1 MALAEETTTAAQEV
15 HEGEQRG
22 LRSTMHW
29 VDGVIVCM
37 SAFGFMLSTV
47 GYSIGSLGA
56 LGAVTMWTISAVLAV
71 TQSRIFVEPATMLA
85 DCSGGLAAFAR
96 EAWRR
101 HANLIAPLT
110 GFAYWIAYTST
121 LSAFG
126 LIAAQL
132 VQAQWFSSATWT
144 LHPLGIAITFPQLL
158 ASAIIIAVWMINVA
172 GMSPTIKFGRITGG
186 LFAVVLGL
194 FVILPFV
201 TGNFNAHL
209 LTWKIGDAG
218 QSWGGIRIAI
228 VYLYLMGW
236 STYPSEQAA
245 TFAPEYKDRVADTQ
259 RGLMVAAVAG
269 LAVFTLVPLSLG
281 AVLPSS
287 VIGANPISFFV
298 IALGKMLGSFGAS
311 LAVAL
316 VLIACLLT
324 MNASTMNASRALYAT
339 SRRGYT
345 VRIFGRL
352 NRHHVPANAMTLDM
366 VVNVFVVIVLNSVI
380 GIVAASNMAYF
391 VVVIAALFGVISLRR
406 VMSEQHRPVR
416 LRRRWLV
423 AAAVLGCIN
432 IGLLVIGSTSFSE
445 SGYGGWNDFFVG
457 LGALLMGL
465 VLYLWRVF
473 AQDKK
478 RLVWRD
484 RRPYL
489 GDAAMIA
496 GAAEPE

>member
-1 MALAEETTTAAQEV
+1 MAITEGATATLQDGEEADR
-15 HEGEQRG
+15 RG

-29 VDGVIVCM
+29 YDGVIVCM

-47 GYSIGSLGA
+47 GYSIGALGT
-56 LGAVTMWTISAVLAV
+56 LGAVTLWAISALMAAAQ
-71 TQSRIFVEPATMLA
+71 TRIFVEPATMLA

-132 VQAQWFSSATWT
+132 IQAQWFPSATWT

-158 ASAIIIAVWMINVA
+158 ASVIIIAVWVINVA
-172 GMSPTIKFGRITGG
+172 GMSPTIRFGRITGA

-194 FVILPFV
+194 FVVLPFI
-201 TGNFNAHL
+201 TGDFHPHL
-209 LTWKIGDAG
+209 LTWKIGGSG
-218 QSWGGIRIAI
+218 QSWGGIRLAI

-245 TFAPEYKDRVADTQ
+245 TFAPEYKDTVRDTQ
-259 RGLMVAAVAG
+259 RGLTVAAMAG
-269 LAVFTLVPLSLG
+269 LAVFTLIPLSLG
-281 AVLPSS
+281 GVLRSS

-298 IALGKMLGSFGAS
+298 LELGKMIGSFGSS
-311 LAVAL
+311 LAVGLIL
-316 VLIACLLT
+316 VACLLT

-391 VVVIAALFGVISLRR
+391 VVVIAALLGVISLRR
-406 VMSEQHRPVR
+406 VMAQHHRPVR
-416 LRRRWLV
+416 LRRVWLI
-423 AAAVLGCIN
+423 AA
-432 IGLLVIGSTSFSE
+432 GLLGSVNVVFLAIGSTSFKE

-457 LGALLMGL
+457 LGALVMGL

-473 AQDKK
+473 VQDKK

-484 RRPYL
+484 RRPYV
-489 GDAAMIA
+489 GDA
-496 GAAEPE
+496 GALGPIPEPD

>member
-1 MALAEETTTAAQEV
+1 MAEE
-15 HEGEQRG
+15 RG
-22 LRSTMHW
+22 LRKTMHW

-56 LGAVTMWTISAVLAV
+56 LGAVSMWAISAVMAV
-71 TQSRIFVEPATMLA
+71 AQSRIFVEPATMLA

-132 VQAQWFSSATWT
+132 VQAQWFPSATWAV
-144 LHPLGIAITFPQLL
+144 HPLGVAISFPQLL
-158 ASAIIIAVWMINVA
+158 ASAIIVAVWVINVA
-172 GMSPTIKFGRITGG
+172 GMSPTLKFGRITGV
-186 LFAVVLGL
+186 LFAIVLGL
-194 FVILPFV
+194 FILLPFV
-201 TGNFNAHL
+201 TGSFHAHL
-209 LTWKIGDAG
+209 VTWNIGGAG
-218 QSWGGIRIAI
+218 QSWGGVRLAI

-245 TFAPEYKDRVADTQ
+245 TFAPEYRNAVPDTQ
-259 RGLMVAAVAG
+259 RGLMVAALAG
-269 LAVFTLVPLSLG
+269 LAVFTLVPFALG
-281 AVLPSS
+281 GVLPAST
-287 VIGANPISFFV
+287 IGANPISFFV
-298 IALGKMLGSFGAS
+298 IELGQMLGSFGS
-311 LAVAL
+311 SFAVAL
-316 VLIACLLT
+316 ILVACLLT

-345 VRIFGRL
+345 VRIFSRL

-391 VVVIAALFGVISLRR
+391 VVVIAALFGVITLRR
-406 VMSEQHRPVR
+406 VMAEQPRPVK
-416 LRRRWLV
+416 LRTRWLV
-423 AAAVLGCIN
+423 GAGVLAA
-432 IGLLVIGSTSFSE
+432 STSSC
-445 SGYGGWNDFFVG
+445 S
-457 LGALLMGL
+457 
-465 VLYLWRVF
+465 
-473 AQDKK
+473 
-478 RLVWRD
+478 
-484 RRPYL
+484 
-489 GDAAMIA
+489 
-496 GAAEPE
+496 